1 MHEKVHL
8 LGGTLT
14 EMEVFGTRDFL
25 GLVRLLTYEG
35 ED

>member
-8 LGGTLT
+8 LGGTPA
-14 EMEVFGTRDFL
+14 EVKVFGTRDFL

-35 ED
+35 KD